1 MAFTDPQSVTV
12 NAVARSL
19 PRILTGT
26 NVGNFT
32 TADGVTTLAV
42 DPSGTKARRI
52 AKASIRENV
61 NVTDSVTGLVSL
73 QNHSFTI
80 IANRPKTGISD
91 VVAEQ
96 LAAGLIAW
104 ATAGSNA
111 NLKKLLAGEN

>member
-1 MAFTDPQSVTV
+1 MALSDPQSVTV

-26 NVGNFT
+26 PIGTFV
-32 TADGVTTLAV
+32 TADGVTTLTV
-42 DPSGTKARRI
+42 DPSGTKARKI
-52 AKASIRENV
+52 SKAAIRENV
-61 NVTDSVTGLVSL
+61 NVTDAVTGLVSV

-91 VVAEQ
+91 TVAEQ
-96 LAAGLIAW
+96 LASGLIAW

>member
-26 NVGNFT
+26 NVGNFV
-32 TADGVTTLAV
+32 TADGITTLTV
-42 DPSGTKARRI
+42 DPSSTKARRI
-52 AKASIRENV
+52 SKASIRENV
-61 NVTDSVTGLVSL
+61 NVTDAVTGLISV

-80 IANRPKTGISD
+80 INNRPKTGISD
-91 VVAEQ
+91 TVAEQ
-96 LAAGLIAW
+96 LAAGLITW
-104 ATAGSNA
+104 LTASSNA